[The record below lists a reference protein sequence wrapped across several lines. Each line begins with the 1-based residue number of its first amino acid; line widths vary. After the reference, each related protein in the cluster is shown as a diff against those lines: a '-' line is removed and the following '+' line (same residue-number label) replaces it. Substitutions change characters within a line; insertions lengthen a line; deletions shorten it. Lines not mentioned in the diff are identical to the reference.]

1 MLVAQGIRA
10 LDYGS
15 KGWEFKSLRAYFYKK
30 SNMRIQ
36 RHPVRIQTLVQ
47 LKDGSV
53 YGKRWL
59 YYRSALSLD
68 VDMTTNPKWR
78 KNYINY
84 LKYTG
89 KKKL

>member
-1 MLVAQGIRA
+1 MFVAQGIRA

-15 KGWEFKSLRAYFYKK
+15 KGWEFKSLRTYF
-30 SNMRIQ
+30 SNKHMRIQ

-78 KNYINY
+78 KTYINY
-84 LKYTG
+84 FKYKFNT
-89 KKKL
+89 KL